1 MVNALRELV
10 RISNT
15 VGRDSALVLGGFGNT
30 SVKTADGKYMYIKA
44 SGTALKEMDSK
55 SGWRRLCVNSV
66 LAILKD
72 KSLAKMSI
80 DKREAKV
87 TKALLLS
94 CDDKNKKNINPSIES
109 CFHAILDRCVMH
121 LHPVAVLAYACAKN
135 GRKELEELFKA
146 QKPPPLWVPYANP
159 GLELAKRIEK
169 LTGTYK
175 VKYGQTA
182 PIIFLQ
188 NHGLVVT
195 ADKPETALNL
205 VRKVIDVC
213 GSKLKKPKA
222 GEPEG
227 ASDEAISEAIWI
239 IKKAFFDATGK
250 RVPLRYFMNENIGGF
265 MAARATRQLCSG
277 PALTP
282 DELIISHGPPMW
294 VEGLR
299 SQTILNK
306 LNAYIAAGRELPTSI
321 LIKPLGL
328 FVTAGRE
335 TRLLVK
341 NVISNYLYI
350 RSCAARLGGIH
361 TLTKQQQD
369 FIAKYKKNS

>member
-1 MVNALRELV
+1 MVNALKELV
-10 RISNT
+10 QISNT
-15 VGRDSALVLGGFGNT
+15 VGRDSTLVLGGFGNT
-30 SVKTADGKYMYIKA
+30 SVKTADGKYMYIKS

-72 KSLAKMSI
+72 KSIAKISV
-80 DKREAKV
+80 DKREAEV
-87 TKALLLS
+87 TNALLLS

-109 CFHAILDRCVMH
+109 CFHAVLDRCVIH

-135 GRKELEELFKA
+135 GRKELEKLFKN
-146 QKPPPLWVPYANP
+146 QKPPPLWVPYVNP
-159 GLELAKRIEK
+159 GLELARRIEK

-175 VKYGQTA
+175 VNYGQTA

-205 VRKVIDVC
+205 VRKVTDVC

-222 GEPEG
+222 AELEG
-227 ASDEAISEAIWI
+227 AGDEAISEAILV

-250 RVPLRYFMNENIGGF
+250 HVPVRYFINEKIGGF
-265 MAARATRQLCSG
+265 MASRAARQLCSKS
-277 PALTP
+277 ALTP
-282 DELIISHGPPMW
+282 DELIISHGAPVW
-294 VEGLR
+294 LDKCDYQELVKE
-299 SQTILNK
+299 LNQR
-306 LNAYIAAGRELPTSI
+306 IATGRELPTSV
-321 LIKPLGL
+321 LIKSLGL
-328 FVTAGRE
+328 FVTASRE
-335 TRLLVK
+335 IRLLVK
-341 NVISNYLYI
+341 NVTSNYLYI
-350 RSCAARLGGIH
+350 RSCAARLGGIN

-369 FIAKYKKNS
+369 FIAKYKKNG

>member
-72 KSLAKMSI
+72 KSIAKMSI

-250 RVPLRYFMNENIGGF
+250 RVPLRYFMNEKIGGF
-265 MAARATRQLCSG
+265 MAARAARQLCSE
-277 PALTP
+277 PALTL

-341 NVISNYLYI
+341 NVTSNYLYI
-350 RSCAARLGGIH
+350 RSCAAKLGGIH